1 MADEARILWFDAV
14 GSADVKRVGGKNASL
29 GEMIGALKSEGVR
42 VPDGFATTAAT
53 YRDYVSANG
62 IEPKLRAK
70 LETFAAGKA
79 SLRRQAPK
87 SAACSWQA
95 SSQATSQRRSG
106 IGRLELSRRSG
117 LPTVAVA
124 VRSSATAEDLPQ
136 ASFAGQQE
144 TFLNVRG
151 ERDLLD
157 ACRRC
162 YASLFTD
169 RAISYRETM
178 GFDHLQ
184 VALSI
189 GVQRMVRAD
198 RAGSGVMFS
207 IDTETGFPKVVVI
220 SAAWGLGET
229 VVQGTVNPDKYLVFK
244 PLLADERFCPIIEK
258 TLGAKE
264 RKLVYAEGGSG
275 RTRLVN
281 TTRRE
286 RDCLVLSDEEILQ
299 ARTLDSHYRAPL
311 RPAMDMGMGEGRR
324 HRRSRD
330 RPGAAGNGTIS
341 EGGEFDPDLSS
352 EGKSNRLIAGAAIG
366 EAIAAGEVCLIR
378 DAADIARFRDGAIT
392 VTEATDPDWVP
403 VMKRAAGIITDH
415 GGATSHAAIVSRELG
430 LLRLVG
436 TQRATEMLR
445 DGQEITMSCAEGEEG
460 YVYEGRLPFE
470 VVELKSTCRTH
481 EPR

>member
-42 VPDGFATTAAT
+42 VLDGFATTAAA
-53 YRDYVSANG
+53 YRDYVNANG
-62 IEPKLRAK
+62 IEPKLRAN
-70 LETFAAGKA
+70 LVTFAAGKA
-79 SLRRQAPK
+79 SLQAGADIRRMFL
-87 SAACSWQA
+87 A
-95 SSQATSQRRSG
+95 SEFPSDLAKAIRESY
-106 IGRLELSRRSG
+106 LELSRRSG

-144 TFLNVRG
+144 TFLNVRS

-184 VALSI
+184 VTLSI

-275 RTRLVN
+275 RTPRQHHQARARV
-281 TTRRE
+281 
-286 RDCLVLSDEEILQ
+286 LVLSDEEILELARWAVVIERHYGRPMDMEWAKDADTGELAIVQ
-299 ARTLDSHYRAPL
+299 ARPETVQSQKTGSSIRAYRL
-311 RPAMDMGMGEGRR
+311 R
-324 HRRSRD
+324 
-330 RPGAAGNGTIS
+330 
-341 EGGEFDPDLSS
+341 
-352 EGKSNRLIAGAAIG
+352 GKSNRLIAGAAIG
-366 EAIAAGEVCLIR
+366 EAIAAGEVCLIH
-378 DAADIARFRDGAIT
+378 DAADIARFRDGAIL

-403 VMKRAAGIITDH
+403 VAKRAAGIITDH

-430 LLRLVG
+430 LLR
-436 TQRATEMLR
+436 
-445 DGQEITMSCAEGEEG
+445 
-460 YVYEGRLPFE
+460 
-470 VVELKSTCRTH
+470 
-481 EPR
+481 